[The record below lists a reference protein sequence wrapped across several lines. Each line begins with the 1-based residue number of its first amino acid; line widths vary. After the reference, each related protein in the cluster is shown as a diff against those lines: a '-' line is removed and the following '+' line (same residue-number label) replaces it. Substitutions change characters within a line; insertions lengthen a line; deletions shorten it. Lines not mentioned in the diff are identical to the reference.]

1 MDSSI
6 IQGPVSVAPCQTL
19 ISRFATFP
27 SQGEGRLSA
36 AALQQALHRL
46 GCPATAQEVH
56 TLAAGLLGDGG
67 GEGVRIAQL
76 LDTLGV
82 M

>member
-1 MDSSI
+1 
-6 IQGPVSVAPCQTL
+6 
-19 ISRFATFP
+19 
-27 SQGEGRLSA
+27 
-36 AALQQALHRL
+36 
-46 GCPATAQEVH
+46 VH